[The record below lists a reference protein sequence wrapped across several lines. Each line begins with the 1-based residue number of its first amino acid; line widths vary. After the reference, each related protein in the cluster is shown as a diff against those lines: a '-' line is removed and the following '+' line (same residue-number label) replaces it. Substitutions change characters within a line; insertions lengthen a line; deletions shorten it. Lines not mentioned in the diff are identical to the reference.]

1 MNVKIKKISHG
12 LSGKLSFPGD
22 KSLSHRAIIFG
33 SLAEG
38 ESHFT
43 NVLAGEDCVCTR
55 KAFEAMGVDIQ
66 SPSPTELIIKGGG
79 LHSLKAPKQE
89 LYLGN
94 SGTSMRILLG
104 VLAGQNF

>member
-1 MNVKIKKISHG
+1 MKSVKISKPIER
-12 LSGKLSFPGD
+12 LSGELSFPGD

-33 SLAEG
+33 ALAEG

-55 KAFEAMGVDIQ
+55 EAFEAMGVEIR
-66 SPSPTELIIKGGG
+66 SLNNGTELYIKGKG

-94 SGTSMRILLG
+94 SGTSMRLLMG
-104 VLAGQNF
+104 V